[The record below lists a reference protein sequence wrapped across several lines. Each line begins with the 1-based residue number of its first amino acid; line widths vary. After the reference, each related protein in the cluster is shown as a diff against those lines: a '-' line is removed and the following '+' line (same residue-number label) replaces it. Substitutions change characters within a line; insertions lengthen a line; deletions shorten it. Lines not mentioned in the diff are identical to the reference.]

1 MSMWLQ
7 ILVQGMGHAVSWLQS
22 VEVFDGVSIWSF
34 ILTVLIMSII
44 ITSLV
49 NVVKASVNN
58 HRSKDKKEGK
68 E

>member
-1 MSMWLQ
+1 MGIWLD
-7 ILVQGMGHAVSWLQS
+7 ILVDGMGHAVSWLQS

-49 NVVKASVNN
+49 NVVKASFNN
-58 HRSKDKKEGK
+58 RRSRERKEGG

>member
-1 MSMWLQ
+1 MGMWLD
-7 ILVQGMGHAVSWLQS
+7 ILVDGMGHAVSWLQS

-49 NVVKASVNN
+49 NVVKASFNN
-58 HRSKDKKEGK
+58 RRSRERKEGG

>member
-1 MSMWLQ
+1 MGMWLD
-7 ILVQGMGHAVSWLQS
+7 ILIDGMGHAVSWLQS

-49 NVVKASVNN
+49 NVVKASFSNR
-58 HRSKDKKEGK
+58 RSRERKDSGE
-68 E
+68 

>member
-1 MSMWLQ
+1 MGMWLD
-7 ILVQGMGHAVSWLQS
+7 ILVDGMGQAVSWLQA

-49 NVVKASVNN
+49 NVVKASFSNR
-58 HRSKDKKEGK
+58 RSRERKEGG

>member
-1 MSMWLQ
+1 MGMWLD
-7 ILVQGMGHAVSWLQS
+7 ILVDGMGHAVSWLQS

-49 NVVKASVNN
+49 NVVKASFNN
-58 HRSKDKKEGK
+58 RRSREGK
-68 E
+68 EGGE

>member
-1 MSMWLQ
+1 MDMWLD
-7 ILVQGMGHAVSWLQS
+7 ILIDGMGHAVSWLQS

-49 NVVKASVNN
+49 NVVKASFSNR
-58 HRSKDKKEGK
+58 RSRERKDSGE
-68 E
+68 

>member
-1 MSMWLQ
+1 MGMWLD
-7 ILVQGMGHAVSWLQS
+7 ILVDGMGHAVSWLQS

-49 NVVKASVNN
+49 NVVKASFSNR
-58 HRSKDKKEGK
+58 RSRERKDSGE
-68 E
+68 